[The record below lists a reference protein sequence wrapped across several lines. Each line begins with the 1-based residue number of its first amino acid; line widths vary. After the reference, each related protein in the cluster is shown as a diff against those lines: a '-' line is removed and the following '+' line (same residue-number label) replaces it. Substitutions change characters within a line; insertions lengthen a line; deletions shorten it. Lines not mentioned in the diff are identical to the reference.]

1 MWPVSA
7 LQEQATWCSTNDLK
21 IKGTKEKEN
30 KGDKRR
36 RTSHAFL
43 IVFKKKATKKKRQQK
58 KKHVFLIVLKIK
70 ATKKK
75 KSRDRPGYQQVIRL
89 MSTAAW
95 VGSEGIE
102 PPDRASSPP
111 GMSPSTR
118 GERARQASSAPMH
131 GPPLL
136 ARIIPPF
143 VLTA

>member
-75 KSRDRPGYQQVIRL
+75 KSRDRPGFAVVDKAQGGQY
-89 MSTAAW
+89 
-95 VGSEGIE
+95 
-102 PPDRASSPP
+102 
-111 GMSPSTR
+111 
-118 GERARQASSAPMH
+118 
-131 GPPLL
+131 LL
-136 ARIIPPF
+136 F
-143 VLTA
+143 